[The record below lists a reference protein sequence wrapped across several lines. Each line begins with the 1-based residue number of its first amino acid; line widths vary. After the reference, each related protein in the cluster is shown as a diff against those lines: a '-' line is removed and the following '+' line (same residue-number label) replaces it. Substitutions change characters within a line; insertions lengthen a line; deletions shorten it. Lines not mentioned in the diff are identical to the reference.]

1 VQLRRNAAAEGLK
14 EGLSTEKRSKT
25 ALFNRI
31 FSIVGLTIGG
41 GILVGLMVY
50 VSRTMDL
57 RALLAGMEPLWLA
70 AAALCVPVS
79 ESVDA
84 LIFYGMGRSLGCPV
98 QLTGCFDAAYIGE
111 FYYKLGPAG
120 APVQLKLMYDAG
132 MPATKTASIY
142 TWKAVANTM
151 VYTCY
156 AVAALAYELFWRRE
170 GLGSAVIGAGLL
182 IALYLFLCGLA
193 LFTAVRP
200 EPIQRLIRRIL
211 TFLSR
216 HWKVMARPGMVDKGM
231 DKVAE
236 FCGQLRS
243 LKENRRMFLGLYL
256 GMFVEL
262 TVLFSVPF
270 FLYRG
275 LGLTGCSYWEMVMVQ
290 CLVMVL
296 SRIIMLPGNAGGAE
310 GSFYLFMGP
319 IFGRHLAV
327 GMVLWRFATFLEV
340 MLVGGL
346 WSVVRFAKR
355 SVARHHTEGRQSHE

>member
-1 VQLRRNAAAEGLK
+1 MGHCCGRIDIK
-14 EGLSTEKRSKT
+14 EGLSTKKRSKK

-41 GILVGLMVY
+41 GILAGLMVY

-98 QLTGCFDAAYIGE
+98 RLAGCFDATYIGE

-182 IALYLFLCGLA
+182 ITLYLFLCGLA

-236 FCGQLRS
+236 FCDQLRS

-355 SVARHHTEGRQSHE
+355 SVARHHTEGGQSHE

>member
-1 VQLRRNAAAEGLK
+1 MNITK
-14 EGLSTEKRSKT
+14 KHSKA

-31 FSIVGLTIGG
+31 FSIAGLSIGG
-41 GILVGLMVY
+41 IILIALIIHVKH
-50 VSRTMDL
+50 TMDL
-57 RALLAGMEPLWLA
+57 QTLVAQVQPGWLLL
-70 AAALCVPVS
+70 AALCVPFS

-84 LIFYGMGRSLGCPV
+84 ILFYGMGKAAGCPMK
-98 QLTGCFDAAYIGE
+98 LAGCFDAAYIGE

-132 MPATKTASIY
+132 MSATYTASIY

-156 AVAALAYELFWRRE
+156 AVAALAYELLWRRE
-170 GLGSAVIGAGLL
+170 SLGSAVIGAGAL

-231 DKVAE
+231 DKVEE
-236 FCGQLRS
+236 FCQQLRA
-243 LKENRRMFLGLYL
+243 LKGNRRMFVGLYL

-262 TVLFSVPF
+262 TALFAVPF

-275 LGLTGCSYWEMVMVQ
+275 LGLTGCSFWELVMVQ

-319 IFGRHLAV
+319 IFGQHLAV
-327 GMVLWRFATFLEV
+327 GMVLWRFSTFLEV
-340 MLVGGL
+340 MLLGGL
-346 WSVVRFAKR
+346 WSVGRFAKR
-355 SVARHHTEGRQSHE
+355 SAARTHPRGGETV

>member
-1 VQLRRNAAAEGLK
+1 MQLRRNAAAEGLK

-243 LKENRRMFLGLYL
+243 LKENRRIFLGLYL

>member
-1 VQLRRNAAAEGLK
+1 M
-14 EGLSTEKRSKT
+14 
-25 ALFNRI
+25 
-31 FSIVGLTIGG
+31 
-41 GILVGLMVY
+41 GLMVY
-50 VSRTMDL
+50 VKRTMDP
-57 RALLAGMEPLWLA
+57 RELLAQIRPMWLA
-70 AAALCVPVS
+70 AAALCIPFS

-98 QLTGCFDAAYIGE
+98 RLTGCFDAAYIGE

-156 AVAALAYELFWRRE
+156 AVAALIYELFWRQE
-170 GLGSAVIGAGLL
+170 SLGSAVAGAGAL

-200 EPIQRLIRRIL
+200 APIQRLIRRIL

-231 DKVAE
+231 DKVEE
-236 FCGQLRS
+236 FCQQLRT
-243 LKENRRMFLGLYL
+243 LKGNRRMFVGLYAA
-256 GMFVEL
+256 MFVEM
-262 TVLFSVPF
+262 TAVFSVPF

-275 LGLTGCSYWEMVMVQ
+275 LGLTGCSFWEMVMVQ

-296 SRIIMLPGNAGGAE
+296 SRVIMLPGNAGGAE
-310 GSFYLFMGP
+310 GSFFLFMGP
-319 IFGRHLAV
+319 IFGQHLAV
-327 GMVLWRFATFLEV
+327 GMILWRFATFLEV
-340 MLVGGL
+340 LLLGGL

-355 SVARHHTEGRQSHE
+355 SAVRHHMEGGQACE

>member
-1 VQLRRNAAAEGLK
+1 MFP
-14 EGLSTEKRSKT
+14 TEKKNKK

-31 FSIVGLTIGG
+31 FSIAGLSIGG
-41 GILVGLMVY
+41 AILAGLIVY
-50 VSRTMDL
+50 VARTMDV
-57 RALLAGMEPLWLA
+57 RALLASIQPLWLLG
-70 AAALCVPVS
+70 AALCVPLS

-84 LIFYGMGRSLGCPV
+84 LIFYGMGRSAGCPV
-98 QLTGCFDAAYIGE
+98 KLAGCFDAAYIGE

-132 MPATKTASIY
+132 MSATYTASIY

-151 VYTCY
+151 VYTGY

-170 GLGSAVIGAGLL
+170 GLGPAVAGAGAL
-182 IALYLFLCGLA
+182 IALYVFLCGLA

-211 TFLSR
+211 TFLAR
-216 HWKVMARPGMVDKGM
+216 HWKVMAREGMVDKGM
-231 DKVAE
+231 EKVDE
-236 FCGQLRS
+236 FCAQLRA
-243 LKENRRMFLGLYL
+243 LKGNRRMLAGLFA

-262 TVLFSVPF
+262 TALFAIPF

-275 LGLTGCSYWEMVMVQ
+275 LGLTGGSFWELVLVQ
-290 CLVMVL
+290 CLVLVL

-319 IFGRHLAV
+319 LFGRHLAV
-327 GMVLWRFATFLEV
+327 GLVLWRFAAFLEV
-340 MLVGGL
+340 LLLGGA
-346 WSVVRFAKR
+346 WSVLRFAQR
-355 SVARHHTEGRQSHE
+355 SVAGHGT

>member
-1 VQLRRNAAAEGLK
+1 
-14 EGLSTEKRSKT
+14 
-25 ALFNRI
+25 
-31 FSIVGLTIGG
+31 
-41 GILVGLMVY
+41 MVY

-57 RALLAGMEPLWLA
+57 RVLLAGMEPLWLA

-98 QLTGCFDAAYIGE
+98 RLAGCFDATYIGE

-216 HWKVMARPGMVDKGM
+216 HWKVMARPGIVDKGM

-236 FCGQLRS
+236 FCDQLRS

-355 SVARHHTEGRQSHE
+355 SVARHHTEGGQSHE